1 MTPILIHT
9 KHPERKKDHIRKCSL
24 MAVVLMNLFRERS
37 CSREAI
43 LEIKA
48 TVDVYHQMSMQTL
61 KVIRMIANGIILHI
75 FKKEYNS

>member
-1 MTPILIHT
+1 
-9 KHPERKKDHIRKCSL
+9 